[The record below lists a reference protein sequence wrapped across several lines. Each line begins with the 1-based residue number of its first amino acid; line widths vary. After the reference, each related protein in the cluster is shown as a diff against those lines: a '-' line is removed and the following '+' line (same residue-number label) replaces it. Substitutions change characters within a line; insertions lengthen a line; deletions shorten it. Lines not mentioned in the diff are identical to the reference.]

1 MKFDIFSVINKKIPT
16 HIRVCI
22 LSGMIT
28 GILTHL
34 YMLTH
39 KLPNW
44 DDANNL
50 AKFGSGDYLGRWML
64 KYLHPLGSE
73 YSIPAVH
80 GLLMILFLTFAACFV
95 LEIVQSKSMLA
106 AVLVPAVMVTFP
118 SVACTMTFMFMAH
131 TSGIAICMMCMAV
144 YLLRRYKYGWIAC
157 AALIIGALGVYQSYV
172 SIAIALM
179 LMGMLVDLFK
189 GQAFKDTLIKGIKC
203 VIVLLASVGIY
214 MALCHIIYPAIDSET
229 YGGIGNMGKIAIA
242 DMPRLIGRCYKRFL
256 EYFIW
261 KPFDFVSD
269 TAQCMNV
276 LTCLLLGLVFA
287 YLVWKKQLYKDIFK
301 CALSIAL
308 IGFMPLAVAFVYF
321 MAPEAEYSMLM
332 LYAYVMIYVLL
343 IAFVELCMNE
353 WQNDETKGW
362 QQAAKYVVVY
372 GTAIVISISAYTD
385 YLITNQAYLRTE
397 IAKERVTSYFNR
409 IISSVESQDGF
420 INGDAV
426 AFVGEFYYVDNP
438 SPVETQNLDVLG
450 TDILRSMSGFAME
463 NGLVTS
469 GVRNNF
475 IRTYIGFEMT
485 DLSQQQQQTITA
497 SQVYKDM
504 PVYPQAGSIQ
514 KIDDVWIV
522 KLCENIPD

>member
-1 MKFDIFSVINKKIPT
+1 MKFDIFSVINKKIPK

-22 LSGMIT
+22 LSGMII

-80 GLLMILFLTFAACFV
+80 GVLMIIFLTLAACFV
-95 LEIVQSKSMLA
+95 LEIIQSKSMLA

-144 YLLRRYKYGWIAC
+144 YLLRRYKYGWIAS
-157 AALIIGALGVYQSYV
+157 AVLIIAALGVYQSYV

-179 LMGMLVDLFK
+179 LMGMLIDLFK
-189 GQAFKDTLIKGIKC
+189 GNSFKDTLLNGIKC
-203 VIVLLASVGIY
+203 VIVLLVSVGIY
-214 MALCHIIYPAIDSET
+214 MALCHIIYPTIDNET
-229 YGGIGNMGKIAIA
+229 YGGIGNMGNIAIA

-261 KPFDFVSD
+261 KPFDFVSK
-269 TAQCMNV
+269 TAQFMNI
-276 LTCLLLGLVFA
+276 LTCLLLGGTFV
-287 YLVWKKQLYKDIFK
+287 YLIWKEQIYKDILK
-301 CALSIAL
+301 CVLCVVL

-343 IAFVELCMNE
+343 LAFIELCMQE
-353 WQNDETKGW
+353 WQNEDSKGW
-362 QQAAKYVVVY
+362 QQLAQYAVVY
-372 GTAIVISISAYTD
+372 GSAVVIAISAYTD
-385 YLITNQAYLRTE
+385 YLITNQAYMRME
-397 IAKERVTSYFNR
+397 ISKERVTSYFNR
-409 IISSVESQDGF
+409 IIASVESQDGF
-420 INGDAV
+420 QNGDAV
-426 AFVGEFYYVDNP
+426 AFIGEFYYVDNP
-438 SPVETQNLDVLG
+438 SPVEKESLDVLG
-450 TDILRSMSGFAME
+450 TDILRSMSGVALE
-463 NGLVTS
+463 NGLLTS

-475 IRTYIGFEMT
+475 IRTYIGFEMK
-485 DLSQQQQQTITA
+485 DLSQQEQQLIVE
-497 SQVYKDM
+497 SQAYKTM

-514 KIDDVWIV
+514 KINDVWV
-522 KLCENIPD
+522 VRLCENIPE